1 MRWCS
6 WTPTEGGGAGRLGAV
21 RSRDGED
28 WLLDVVSWAAS
39 REAEAPTDLVDLVEA
54 SPATQERV
62 SAMAASAPPD
72 ATGWKRLDDVR
83 LLAPLRAPNSL
94 RDFIAFRSH
103 VELGAA
109 RRQREVPEAWD
120 RLPIYYKG
128 NRRSIIGPE
137 DDICWPSYTER
148 LDYECEVAA
157 VVGRRGRDWT
167 ADEATAAIF
176 GYTVMNDWSARD
188 IQLEEMT
195 CWLGPA
201 KGKDFAT
208 TLGPVVVTPDEWAP
222 DVPHAM
228 TVTVDGEVWSTG
240 STEGRRWT
248 FGEMLA
254 HVSRDEDVYPT
265 DVIGSGTFGGGC
277 GLDIDRW
284 LPANAVVTLIVEGL
298 GELSNRVVR
307 RTG

>member
-6 WTPTEGGGAGRLGAV
+6 WTPLEGGGAGRLGV
-21 RSRDGED
+21 VHSRDGED
-28 WLLDVVSWAAS
+28 WLLDVVAWAAT
-39 REAEAPTDLVDLVEA
+39 REAEAPSDLVDLVEA

-62 SAMAASAPPD
+62 AAMAASAPPD
-72 ATGWKRLDDVR
+72 ATGWRRLEQVR

-109 RRQREVPEAWD
+109 RRGTAVPPAWD

-128 NRRSIIGPE
+128 NRRSIVGP
-137 DDICWPSYTER
+137 DDEVAWPSYTER
-148 LDYECEVAA
+148 LDSECEVAA
-157 VVGRRGRDWT
+157 VVGRPGRDWT
-167 ADEATAAIF
+167 AEQATSAIF

-188 IQLEEMT
+188 IQKEEMT

-208 TLGPVVVTPDEWAP
+208 TLGPVVVTPDEWTP
-222 DVPHAM
+222 EDDHAM
-228 TVTVDGEVWSTG
+228 TVTVDGEEWSRG
-240 STEGRRWT
+240 STSGRRWT
-248 FGEMLA
+248 FAEMLA
-254 HVSRDEDVYPT
+254 HLSLDEDVYPT
-265 DVIGSGTFGGGC
+265 DVLGSGTFGGGC

-284 LPANAVVTLIVEGL
+284 LAPDSVVTLTVEGL
-298 GELSNRVVR
+298 GEVSNRVVR
-307 RTG
+307 IR

>member
-6 WTPTEGGGAGRLGAV
+6 WTSAEWAGAGRLGAV
-21 RSRDGED
+21 LARDGED
-28 WLLDVVSWAAS
+28 WLLDVASWAAS
-39 REAEAPTDLVDLVEA
+39 READAPADLVDLVEA
-54 SPATQERV
+54 SAATQERV
-62 SAMAASAPPD
+62 TAMAMSAPAD
-72 ATGWKRLDDVR
+72 ATGWKRLDAVR

-103 VELGAA
+103 VELGAE
-109 RRQREVPEAWD
+109 RRGGAVPEAWD

-128 NRRSIIGPE
+128 NRRSIVGP
-137 DDICWPSYTER
+137 DDDVHWPSYTER

-157 VVGRRGRDWT
+157 IVGQEGRDWT
-167 ADEATAAIF
+167 PEEAERAIF
-176 GYTVMNDWSARD
+176 GFTIMNDWSARD
-188 IQLEEMT
+188 IQKEEMS

-208 TLGPVVVTPDEWAP
+208 TLGPVVVTPDEWSP
-222 DVPHAM
+222 EDPHEM
-228 TVTVDGEVWSTG
+228 TVTVDGDVWSSG
-240 STEGRRWT
+240 STQGRRWT

-254 HVSRDEDVYPT
+254 HVSTDEDVYPT

-284 LPANAVVTLIVEGL
+284 LPADVVVTLDVAGL
-298 GELSNRVVR
+298 GQVANRVVR
-307 RTG
+307 SR